1 MFFEIDVENI
11 EAGWKREEG
20 YVKMWLWHILENLR
34 QLLVR
39 PGCKFAIKSMARL

>member
-1 MFFEIDVENI
+1 MENI
-11 EAGWKREEG
+11 EVGWKRDEG

-34 QLLVR
+34 QLQVR